1 MAETKLYAE
10 PGSGK
15 SPDQWR
21 RLADCVPAY
30 VPIRNEG
37 EDATVL
43 FAVELMLRTM
53 IHAGAPTHQVKR
65 LLVTMRPSDV
75 GLLSYSEINQMMR
88 RLGLER
94 A

>member
-1 MAETKLYAE
+1 MAETKLHTE
-10 PGSGK
+10 SRSGN
-15 SPDQWR
+15 SLDRWR
-21 RLADCVPAY
+21 HVADCVPAY

-53 IHAGAPTHQVKR
+53 INAGAPTHQVKR

-75 GLLSYSEINQMMR
+75 GLLSYSEIVQMMR